1 MGTTTTLPIVARSA
15 LRHRPISQPG
25 TDDILI
31 VPVTPTARASRT
43 LQRKPSKAR
52 PHAQTRPATVPAHAQ
67 QSPFALHWTVH
78 CGLAMLVMVLLL
90 WIGQLVWMW
99 GIQTYNDI
107 HYGRPRTIQVDAFVG
122 HEKGNIPSHFIA
134 LNNHG
139 QIEII
144 EMPGDDASQARVFFA
159 QHFSGPQA
167 DLIPVSLQFSDPQ
180 HTRHPDMIVS
190 AQQSQ
195 VLFKNEHGT
204 FVAASNQS

>member
-1 MGTTTTLPIVARSA
+1 METTTMLPIVARSA

-25 TDDILI
+25 TDDIRI

-52 PHAQTRPATVPAHAQ
+52 PHTRTLPTQ
-67 QSPFALHWTVH
+67 QSPFVLHWTVH
-78 CGLAMLVMVLLL
+78 CGLAMLMMVLLL
-90 WIGQLVWMW
+90 WIGQLVWTW
-99 GIQTYNDI
+99 GVQTYNDI
-107 HYGRPRTIQVDAFVG
+107 HYGRPRTVQVDAFVG
-122 HEKGNIPSHFIA
+122 HEKGNIASHFIA

-144 EMPGDDASQARVFFA
+144 EMPSGDASQARVFFA
-159 QHFSGPQA
+159 QHFTGPQA
-167 DLIPVSLQFSDPQ
+167 DLIPVSVQFSDPQ

-195 VLFKNEHGT
+195 MLFKNEHGT
-204 FVAASNQS
+204 FVATNNQP